1 VIIIMGHVRVDPSEV
16 REFLDDMEAIGPRTR
31 DEKGCLFYSVT
42 LEDASTG
49 RMVVAERWQ
58 DQESLT
64 AHLQGEQVA
73 AFQKWAGRIGI
84 EVLRYDASNERPLQA

>member
-1 VIIIMGHVRVDPSEV
+1 MIIIMGWVHVNPSDV
-16 REFLDDMEAIGPRTR
+16 TEFLADIEVIGPGTR
-31 DEKGCLFYSVT
+31 DETGCLFYAVT

-49 RMVVAERWQ
+49 RMLVAERWQ

-73 AFQKWAGRIGI
+73 AFQKWANRIRI
-84 EVLRYDASNERPLQA
+84 DLSRYDASNERSLLD